1 MYHVLSALIPL
12 LMAVSLVRQEL
23 TVLINTL
30 SLPAIVLVYPVIR
43 RLDSQVVVFVLVT
56 AILAI

>member
-23 TVLINTL
+23 TGLINTL
-30 SLPAIVLVYPVIR
+30 SLPTIVLVYPVIR